1 LTVRSRPLI
10 AATLAS
16 FILGAGLL
24 FAFEKAVTL
33 AVGIMLLFAFIVLGV
48 FAIASPE
55 YLSRAADQSELPEG
69 GSKRPSKNGSRTHAK

>member
-55 YLSRAADQSELPEG
+55 YLARAVDQSELPEDG
-69 GSKRPSKNGSRTHAK
+69 GKEP